1 MRSNYIRKGGAE
13 SRQMFREIAKEEI
26 AKQKKDF
33 CPGCEEKIQTQVIAL
48 LCRVLHDRFGFGKGR
63 LTELLQL
70 ARGLDIITIDANK
83 DDQIWVEWLRDS
95 MGIIL
100 VAPKKREGS

>member
-1 MRSNYIRKGGAE
+1 MRSNYIRAGGAE

-26 AKQKKDF
+26 KKQKAEF

-48 LCRVLHDRFGFGKGR
+48 LCRVLHDRFGFGKKR

-70 ARGLDIITIDANK
+70 ARGLDIITVDAK
-83 DDQIWVEWLRDS
+83 KEDQIWVDWLREK
-95 MGIIL
+95 MGIVL
-100 VAPKKREGS
+100 VQPKKKE